1 MDGRSTKAHGALAMV
16 QLFAGGDQVI
26 TKVALNGG
34 INQIVFCT
42 YRNVLA
48 LFILIP
54 VAYFYEK
61 NNRPPIT
68 RRVLVSF
75 FLLGFTGIFASQLL
89 FLAGI
94 AYTNPTYAAAMQPSV
109 PILTFLLT
117 LVMGIETLELV
128 KLEGKMKVGGIF
140 ICVAGATL
148 MLVFRGPA
156 VLASYNMEMYSAE
169 TNDIPAAVTA
179 GWLSSLRR
187 FGFDQWHIGV
197 LYLIGHCM
205 CSAIYLALQGQFL
218 REFPANLSVTA
229 FSCSFGSILVVIAG
243 IFSTQNS
250 ADWSLTPSELLA
262 VLYAGIVASAL
273 NYGLATWSNK
283 ILGPAL
289 VSMYNPLQ
297 PVTSAFL
304 SAIFLKS
311 AIYLGSIIGG
321 ILIIAG
327 LYIVT
332 WANYRERQA
341 KETVEAIYDQ
351 YTDGA
356 TEPLL
361 GRDSTTIT

>member
-75 FLLGFTGIFASQLL
+75 FLLGFT
-89 FLAGI
+89 
-94 AYTNPTYAAAMQPSV
+94 
-109 PILTFLLT
+109 
-117 LVMGIETLELV
+117 GIETLELV